1 MEQIYFIPIN
11 SGSLAHYLSRA
22 LILPSKYLQNKPED
36 IQNKLDH
43 SILLTKNKWVKN
55 SDCSIEVVLTTDE
68 ENETVNLTNN
78 FFQLNIP
85 LPISRIK
92 KIHFLDEKQ
101 METTVWN
108 INNGAAFIPQHLIA
122 LASKTSVEIADDN
135 FIPKETSSNSN
146 GEIEK
151 KISRFDTALGGFA
164 FMKVGGKHFG
174 IVSADFSENYFITLS
189 TFNKLIEE
197 QTLKVEKEKDLN
209 FNRKYIGLFSTNNSE
224 WSKWQ
229 PYIYKN
235 IELQEVEEIA
245 EKEGVKIEK
254 KLGLLN
260 IDSIDKQTHL
270 YDIAIL
276 ATYGDRKNK
285 SIDDLV
291 NSLHNGVISENKV
304 EDIVILFGLN
314 TGYTKF
320 RNKYKV
326 SNKDYNVKFK
336 LDSKLDYYTIE
347 SIYQFSF
354 HNNRNNSKI
363 EFIDKLDFP
372 KTKNTKITGFET
384 YTILDKTVVAKKK
397 QTPLELFLGKYANGI
412 YEKLSQSAKQFI
424 PAYATF
430 DKEKAIDY
438 FKNLLNDS
446 FVTAIKQFEKEI
458 LAENEELFN
467 DEKQSLISLYE
478 EKIEFLRNEINNI
491 KNTKFETGAI
501 NTFSIESEIKE
512 TSVVCEPSVFTNL
525 YKDYEKMSLS
535 ELKEEAKKKG
545 IKGLTKYKKN
555 DDRKDLIDLINN
567 SPTLHL

>member
-1 MEQIYFIPIN
+1 MEQIFYIPIN
-11 SGSLAHYLSRA
+11 SGSLAHYLSKA
-22 LILPSKYLQNKPED
+22 LILPSKYLPNKPED
-36 IQNKLDH
+36 IQNKLEH
-43 SILLTKNKWVKN
+43 SILLSKNKWVKK

-68 ENETVNLTNN
+68 EKETVNLTNN

-92 KIHFLDEKQ
+92 KIYFLDEKQ
-101 METTVWN
+101 MEITVWN

-135 FIPKETSSNSN
+135 FVPKETSSNSN
-146 GEIEK
+146 GIIEK

-164 FMKVGGKHFG
+164 FMKVGGKNFS
-174 IVSADFSENYFITLS
+174 IVSADFSENYFVTLS

-197 QTLKVEKEKDLN
+197 QTLKAEKEKDLN
-209 FNRKYIGLFSTNNSE
+209 FSRKYIGLFSTNNSE

-260 IDSIDKQTHL
+260 IDSIDKQSHL

-304 EDIVILFGLN
+304 EDITILFGLN

-320 RNKYKV
+320 RNKYKA

-354 HNNRNNSKI
+354 RNNRNNSKF
-363 EFIDKLDFP
+363 EFIDKLNFP
-372 KTKNTKITGFET
+372 KTTNTKITGFET
-384 YTILDKTVVAKKK
+384 YKILDKIIIAKKK

-412 YEKLSQSAKQFI
+412 YEKLSQSAKQFL
-424 PAYATF
+424 PTYASL
-430 DKEKAIDY
+430 DSEKAIKHY
-438 FKNLLNDS
+438 KELLNDNFIS
-446 FVTAIKQFEKEI
+446 ALQQYEKSVTAEC
-458 LAENEELFN
+458 EETFN
-467 DEKQSLISLYE
+467 NEKQAYE
-478 EKIEFLRNEINNI
+478 EKITLLQNEINDL
-491 KNTKFETGAI
+491 KKGKTVETTAPKI
-501 NTFSIESEIKE
+501 LLEEKE
-512 TSVVCEPSVFTNL
+512 LSVVNEPSPPTKNE
-525 YKDYEKMSLS
+525 KDYEKMSVAD
-535 ELKEEAKKKG
+535 LKIEAKDKG
-545 IKGLTKYKKN
+545 IKVGAKATKKDIIKLIKN
-555 DDRKDLIDLINN
+555 TPPLL
-567 SPTLHL
+567 L